1 MAKPPGRCDHHP
13 GQPRPAPHDNHP
25 GPWLPA
31 ALMLRAEEAQARDET
46 VRITAPV
53 RMMRPDE
60 IPAAAPS
67 LIHLPA
73 RPQPRRRVAGA
84 PRCTAIDLMHR
95 LPPAPSS
102 RGNLSTPGSVGS
114 LPIIHPDSK
123 QCVQRPARLVPRSCA
138 PRPGNARP

>member
-13 GQPRPAPHDNHP
+13 GQPRPAPHDHHP

-31 ALMLRAEEAQARDET
+31 ALMLGAEGAQARDET

-67 LIHLPA
+67 LIHLPT
-73 RPQPRRRVAGA
+73 RPQPRRR
-84 PRCTAIDLMHR
+84 D
-95 LPPAPSS
+95 
-102 RGNLSTPGSVGS
+102 PGMLG
-114 LPIIHPDSK
+114 
-123 QCVQRPARLVPRSCA
+123 
-138 PRPGNARP
+138 ARPSI